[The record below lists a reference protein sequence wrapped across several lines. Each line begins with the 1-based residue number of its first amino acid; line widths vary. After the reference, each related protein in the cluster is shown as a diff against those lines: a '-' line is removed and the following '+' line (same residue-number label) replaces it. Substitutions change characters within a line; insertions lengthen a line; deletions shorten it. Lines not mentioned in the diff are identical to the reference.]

1 MESKPSSSWSP
12 PRKRARARLV
22 APDQGNDGY
31 ILPTNE
37 LQEVLLRLPSKCL
50 GRLRAVCQS
59 WRYMLSDPLFVAAH
73 ASRSNAD
80 SILVVA
86 DHSPDRQLVDLI
98 FLDVATGAVLQRM
111 DGLARRR
118 GELLCFVGPGP
129 GGGAVQVLGPAT
141 DDTTDVVA
149 TSTEP
154 YDRAS
159 FTASFYL
166 VGHVPA
172 TAGEH
177 KVLHVTDVRGE
188 QSCEVFSIGAGRR
201 QSHQRWRP
209 TQGPPP
215 FRVDWIARSRAVVN
229 GVAYFLPTAYQDLNH
244 YDSVAAFYLETEQ
257 WRPTPIRGPVCNRKQ
272 SVCLLLFCFSLAE
285 LDGHLVM
292 VHHNWRVRTMD
303 IYSLTTDT
311 EKGGWSRTLSLRLNW
326 VVNRRCEHFAEPLAV
341 LDDGRIVVFVPGTK
355 RGVVRVYDPRTET
368 RTEVM
373 LMSRHCTVVGLY
385 RGSLLSFRVLPQS
398 REIVKI

>member
-1 MESKPSSSWSP
+1 MASKPSSSWSP

-37 LQEVLLRLPSKCL
+37 LQEVLLKLPSKCL

-59 WRYMLSDPLFVAAH
+59 WRYMLSDPFFVAAH

-86 DHSPDRQLVDLI
+86 DHSPDRELVDLI
-98 FLDVATGAVLQRM
+98 FLDVATGAVLERM

-118 GELLCFVGPGP
+118 GELLCFGGPGP

-188 QSCEVFSIGAGRR
+188 QSCEVFSVGAGRG
-201 QSHQRWRP
+201 QSHQRWDAVCRILLFSCKQKPSLRVRDLSVRCSDGMHGSVRP
-209 TQGPPP
+209 
-215 FRVDWIARSRAVVN
+215 D
-229 GVAYFLPTAYQDLNH
+229 H
-244 YDSVAAFYLETEQ
+244 LETSY
-257 WRPTPIRGPVCNRKQ
+257 GFK
-272 SVCLLLFCFSLAE
+272 
-285 LDGHLVM
+285 
-292 VHHNWRVRTMD
+292 
-303 IYSLTTDT
+303 
-311 EKGGWSRTLSLRLNW
+311 SRTLSDGFCLQKKSRIRHTPSPYVSLYVYAPVYCFSFPFASFPCLNSSLKNS
-326 VVNRRCEHFAEPLAV
+326 VLAAEGEPS
-341 LDDGRIVVFVPGTK
+341 D
-355 RGVVRVYDPRTET
+355 ET
-368 RTEVM
+368 
-373 LMSRHCTVVGLY
+373 
-385 RGSLLSFRVLPQS
+385 
-398 REIVKI
+398 